1 MRCRE
6 VALAPS
12 PVAIAE
18 ARQAR
23 GWTQEE
29 LAAVVGC
36 SLSSVLSW
44 EAGRRIPGPVF
55 QVRLCKALRLDLEP
69 QPVSAA

>member
-1 MRCRE
+1 M
-6 VALAPS
+6 APS
-12 PVAIAE
+12 PVALAE

-36 SLSSVLSW
+36 SLSTVISW

-55 QVRLCKALRLDLEP
+55 QVRLTKALRLNPAPEP

>member
-1 MRCRE
+1 M
-6 VALAPS
+6 APS
-12 PVAIAE
+12 PVTIAE

-36 SLSSVLSW
+36 SLSTVISW
-44 EAGRRIPGPVF
+44 EAGRRTPGPVF
-55 QVRLCKALRLDLEP
+55 QVRLRKALPLDSEPKP